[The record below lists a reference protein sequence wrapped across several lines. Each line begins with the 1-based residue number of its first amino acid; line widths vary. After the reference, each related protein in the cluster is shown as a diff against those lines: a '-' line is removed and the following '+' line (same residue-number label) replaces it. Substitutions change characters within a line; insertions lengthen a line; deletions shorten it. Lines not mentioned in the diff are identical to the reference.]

1 MSSGTGEA
9 PEFDSATDAR
19 VRRELAEL
27 GNDTGDPGAG
37 PDIPPEV
44 SARIGAALRAA
55 GGTHTVT
62 RPALTRTQRIA
73 LALGIIAAAV
83 ATVIGARMLTH
94 DPAPVFPPG
103 PTASQITV
111 GTGHRPTFPL
121 SEAELRTRLEVPAD
135 LGPLA
140 DARRRTACLGA
151 LGYPAGTD
159 VLGGTQLEVL
169 GRPAVVILIA
179 GARPGEVTAVA
190 VERGCSAVDSGMLAQ
205 TTFAP

>member
-9 PEFDSATDAR
+9 PEFDSAADAR
-19 VRRELAEL
+19 VRRELAEF
-27 GNDTGDPGAG
+27 GSDPGAG

-44 SARIGAALRAA
+44 SARIGAALRTA
-55 GGTHTVT
+55 GGAHTVT
-62 RPALTRTQRIA
+62 RPALSRTQRIA
-73 LALGIIAAAV
+73 LALGIAAAAV

-94 DPAPVFPPG
+94 DPVPMFPPG

-111 GTGHRPTFPL
+111 GTAHPPFPL
-121 SEAELRTRLEVPAD
+121 SEAELRTRLQAPAD

-151 LGYPAGTD
+151 LGYPPGTD

-169 GRPAVVILIA
+169 GRPTVLVLIA
-179 GARPGEVTAVA
+179 GTAPGEVTALTVDS
-190 VERGCSAVDSGMLAQ
+190 GCSAADSGLLAQ
-205 TTFAP
+205 TTFTR